1 MKWVDLAHLLH
12 SETPPYPG
20 DPRPVLRQTR
30 MLERDGYNA
39 YELHTGL
46 HAGTHVDLPMHLL
59 DDPRTA
65 DRFAPELFCGR
76 GKLLDLRGQREIGWS
91 ARYEDIVEAGDVVLL
106 WTGFDALFH
115 SAPDRYF
122 SEHPVLTPQFAQQL
136 AMRGVKMLGMDF
148 PSPDQPPHALH
159 RTLLGAGVLLLEN
172 LTGLYKIGRVS
183 GFAVLALPLKLA
195 AEASPVRAVAVLD
208 ESGADA

>member
-1 MKWVDLAHLLH
+1 M
-12 SETPPYPG
+12 
-20 DPRPVLRQTR
+20 
-30 MLERDGYNA
+30 
-39 YELHTGL
+39 
-46 HAGTHVDLPMHLL
+46 
-59 DDPRTA
+59 
-65 DRFAPELFCGR
+65 
-76 GKLLDLRGQREIGWS
+76 
-91 ARYEDIVEAGDVVLL
+91 
-106 WTGFDALFH
+106 
-115 SAPDRYF
+115 
-122 SEHPVLTPQFAQQL
+122 LTPQFAQQL